1 MSVLDDLAFCVQHAA
16 QDEGYEALARRCGIV
31 GGNGRGIKNYIH
43 RAAHPGEAHSETRE
57 YSPVLS
63 ENLVK
68 LLDGLG
74 LTVAPRD
81 ETVPTVAHVCMMVS
95 RMDCHRVAKSMAID
109 AVHRAGLIPEETP

>member
-1 MSVLDDLAFCVQHAA
+1 MSVLDDLAFHVAHAA
-16 QDEGYEALARRCGIV
+16 KAEGYEPLARRCGIV
-31 GGNGRGIKNYIH
+31 LETSGKGNKNFVW
-43 RAAHPGEAHSETRE
+43 RAANPGAEHST
-57 YSPVLS
+57 PVMS
-63 ENLVK
+63 EHLIK

-109 AVHRAGLIPEETP
+109 AVHRAGLHKP